1 MRVTALRLQGSVVNA
16 PSLRG
21 YLPVYAAAAEGDA
34 LLKHGAVQ
42 LGVGKVAAAVSL
54 CQRLAKARPA
64 GVLLFG
70 VAGAYPA
77 RHRSNSKLQVGEVVV
92 VERDGFGDEGV
103 GVADGFLSMSALS
116 LGPRDR
122 VAMGPFG
129 LDALASRTAV
139 RVLEVEVVS
148 ATTVS
153 TCSGSEALSAALAM
167 RTEAAIETMEGAAV
181 AYVCEMLS
189 VPLLHVRAIS
199 NYCGERS
206 RGEWDLRRACAAV
219 QDAVLRLLG

>member
-1 MRVTALRLQGSVVNA
+1 MNA
-16 PSLRG
+16 PPLRG
-21 YLPVYAAAAEGDA
+21 YLPVYAAAAEGEA

-42 LGVGKVAAAVSL
+42 LGVGKVASAVSL

-77 RHRSNSKLQVGEVVV
+77 RHRASSKLRIGEVVV

-103 GVADGFLSMSALS
+103 GVADGFLAMSSLS
-116 LGPRDR
+116 LQQQDLP
-122 VAMGPFG
+122 ALGPFG
-129 LDALASRTAV
+129 LDALAVRTAA
-139 RVLEVEVVS
+139 RVLEAQVVS

-153 TCSGSEALSAALAM
+153 TCSASEVLSAALSM

-189 VPLLHVRAIS
+189 VPLVHVRAIS

-206 RGEWDLRRACAAV
+206 RGEWDLTRACAAV

>member
-1 MRVTALRLQGSVVNA
+1 MNA

-21 YLPVYAAAAEGDA
+21 YLPVYAAAAEGEA

-77 RHRSNSKLQVGEVVV
+77 RHRASSKFRIGEVVV

-103 GVADGFLSMSALS
+103 GVADGFLSMTALS
-116 LGPRDR
+116 LKQKDLP
-122 VAMGPFG
+122 AIGPFV
-129 LDALASRTAV
+129 LDALAIRTAA
-139 RVLEVEVVS
+139 RVLEAQVVS

-153 TCSGSEALSAALAM
+153 TCSGSEVLSAALSM

-189 VPLLHVRAIS
+189 VPLVHVRAIS

-206 RGEWDLRRACAAV
+206 RGEWDLTRACAAV